1 MELKDKINILPHQP
15 GVYRFL
21 DSKGVVIYI
30 GKAKSLRKRVA
41 QYFVKKENLSYKT
54 KILVSKIDDVEHTVV
69 ENEQDALLLE
79 NNLIKQYQ
87 PKYNILLKDGKSY
100 PWICVKNEPFPRV
113 FLTRRFVKDGSL
125 YFGPY
130 SSVQHAY
137 HILDMIN
144 SLFKLRTCK
153 NVLSKQF
160 IEQGKYKPCLN
171 MHIKKCFAPCI
182 GDISEEDYNEQISQI
197 KNLLRGKTRDLIRDF
212 KGKMLK
218 SAKDLDFEK
227 AQDYK
232 NRIEVLDNHYSKSV
246 IVSSSISNVDVFS
259 LATEGY
265 SAFGNFMRLNEGC
278 IIKTLNL
285 EMKLNI
291 EESNE
296 DILERFIFEVYAILG
311 EQLQELKGTE
321 IIVPFIPENLRDVKN
336 IHIPQ
341 KGEKA
346 ALMDLSLKNAN
357 AFKFHQLKQEEIKN
371 PDEVAN
377 KAVTTLKD
385 VLQMDKLPLHIECF
399 DNSNTQG
406 TNPVAACV
414 VFKNGKP
421 SKKDYRHFNI
431 KTVIGANDFAS
442 MKEVLNRRYSRLLA
456 ENAPLPQLIVVD
468 GGKGQLSLAMQA
480 LEELG
485 LKDKIEIVGL
495 AKRLEEIITPYDS
508 ESLFLDKNSPALR
521 LLMHLRDEAHRF
533 GITHHR
539 NKRTKAQV
547 NSALREIEGIGEATE
562 QKLLKHFK
570 SLKRIKEAPVEELI
584 SVVGQKNAKAI
595 LKHFGIL

>member
-1 MELKDKINILPHQP
+1 
-15 GVYRFL
+15 
-21 DSKGVVIYI
+21 
-30 GKAKSLRKRVA
+30 
-41 QYFVKKENLSYKT
+41 
-54 KILVSKIDDVEHTVV
+54 
-69 ENEQDALLLE
+69 
-79 NNLIKQYQ
+79 
-87 PKYNILLKDGKSY
+87 
-100 PWICVKNEPFPRV
+100 
-113 FLTRRFVKDGSL
+113 
-125 YFGPY
+125 
-130 SSVQHAY
+130 
-137 HILDMIN
+137 
-144 SLFKLRTCK
+144 
-153 NVLSKQF
+153 
-160 IEQGKYKPCLN
+160 

-182 GDISEEDYNEQISQI
+182 GDISEEDYNEQITQI

-547 NSALREIEGIGEATE
+547 NSELREIEGIGEATE

-570 SLKRIKEAPVEELI
+570 SLKRIKEAPVQELI

-595 LKHFGIL
+595 LKHFGIM

>member
-1 MELKDKINILPHQP
+1 M
-15 GVYRFL
+15 
-21 DSKGVVIYI
+21 
-30 GKAKSLRKRVA
+30 
-41 QYFVKKENLSYKT
+41 
-54 KILVSKIDDVEHTVV
+54 
-69 ENEQDALLLE
+69 
-79 NNLIKQYQ
+79 
-87 PKYNILLKDGKSY
+87 
-100 PWICVKNEPFPRV
+100 KNEPFPRV

-182 GDISEEDYNEQISQI
+182 GDISEEDYNEQITQI

-414 VFKNGKP
+414 V
-421 SKKDYRHFNI
+421 
-431 KTVIGANDFAS
+431 
-442 MKEVLNRRYSRLLA
+442 
-456 ENAPLPQLIVVD
+456 
-468 GGKGQLSLAMQA
+468 
-480 LEELG
+480 
-485 LKDKIEIVGL
+485 
-495 AKRLEEIITPYDS
+495 
-508 ESLFLDKNSPALR
+508 
-521 LLMHLRDEAHRF
+521 
-533 GITHHR
+533 
-539 NKRTKAQV
+539 
-547 NSALREIEGIGEATE
+547 
-562 QKLLKHFK
+562 
-570 SLKRIKEAPVEELI
+570 
-584 SVVGQKNAKAI
+584 
-595 LKHFGIL
+595 